1 MNRNDHD
8 YLPTKRE
15 CEEEYYHF
23 KMNVLQEERDQ
34 LQEEIERLSL
44 ENDKMKAEREEV
56 AEMLNLIM
64 EIFKR

>member
-1 MNRNDHD
+1 MNRNDPD

-15 CEEEYYHF
+15 CEEEDYHF
-23 KMNVLQEERDQ
+23 QMNVLQEERDQ
-34 LQEEIERLSL
+34 LQE

>member
-15 CEEEYYHF
+15 CEEEDYHF
-23 KMNVLQEERDQ
+23 QMNVLQEERDQ
-34 LQEEIERLSL
+34 LQE

-64 EIFKR
+64 EIFKQ

>member
-1 MNRNDHD
+1 MNRNDPD

-15 CEEEYYHF
+15 CEEEDYHF
-23 KMNVLQEERDQ
+23 QMNELREERDQ
-34 LQEEIERLSL
+34 LQE